1 MTASTPRLEDLPL
14 MLDRHADREVFL
26 HGRAGSTRTTFGGI
40 AQRVQAAAR
49 QAAALGLGAGSRVG
63 LIAGNKLETL
73 VIDMAALACRWTLV
87 HLPDR
92 AGTSGSSD
100 PGGPLG
106 VPLDALILEGEADAD
121 TRAWSLAGTV
131 EGFRVYR
138 ANEADR
144 APADARLSRA
154 PAIVFSS
161 GTTGRSKAII
171 VDREAVLP
179 HARRFFDMLEANAQ
193 DRFLIFL
200 PLSNYQQKLLVYGC
214 VLSGTGFCLSDMAT
228 VMPALRAYRP
238 TLFLAPPVF
247 YESACSLARVGDEQG
262 RSARLAQLFGG
273 AIRRAYSGMA
283 PIKESVMSAYREA
296 GVALFEA
303 YGMTEFG
310 PICAN
315 TPDASASGS
324 VGRPIPPGS
333 VKIAEDGEII
343 VSAPRCLTS
352 GYVALADADEARKTY
367 LDETSIATG
376 DVGYIDDAG
385 FVYIRGRKKELI
397 LTSQGYKIHP
407 GSIERRFHE
416 IAAVRHAVVLGNG
429 RPYLGLLIIA
439 EQEDPS
445 VHDAVF
451 DVVARLNREEC
462 AAHPIQR
469 VQIRTHA
476 FTPENGL
483 LTANLKLNRKNIAA
497 QYEQAV
503 FS

>member
-1 MTASTPRLEDLPL
+1 MNAMASTPRLEDLPL
-14 MLDRHADREVFL
+14 MLDRYADREVVL
-26 HGRAGSTRTTFGGI
+26 HGRAGSTHTTFGGL
-40 AQRVQAAAR
+40 ARRVQAAAR
-49 QAAALGLGAGSRVG
+49 EAAALGLGAGARVG
-63 LIAGNKLETL
+63 LVAGNKLETL
-73 VIDMAALACRWTLV
+73 VIDLAALACRWTLV

-92 AGTSGSSD
+92 TGTSGLAE
-100 PGGPLG
+100 LG
-106 VPLDALILEGEADAD
+106 VPLDALILEGETDTG
-121 TRAWSLAGTV
+121 TRAWSPAGTV

-138 ANEADR
+138 AKEPDR
-144 APADARLSRA
+144 VPADARLAQA

-179 HARRFFDMLEANAQ
+179 HAQRFFDMLEANAQ

-228 VMPALRAYRP
+228 VMPALKAYRP

-262 RSARLAQLFGG
+262 RAARLAQLFGG

-283 PIKESVMSAYREA
+283 PIKEGVMSAYREA

-324 VGRPIPPGS
+324 VGRPISPGS
-333 VKIAEDGEII
+333 VRIAEDGEII
-343 VSAPRCLTS
+343 VSAPRCLTC
-352 GYVALADADEARKTY
+352 GYAALADADEARKTY
-367 LDETSIATG
+367 LDATSIATG

-429 RPYLGLLIIA
+429 RPYLGVLIIA

-483 LTANLKLNRKNIAA
+483 LTPNLKLNRKNIAA
-497 QYEQAV
+497 QYEGAV